1 MKKVKVFC
9 AGLIVLVA
17 LALSIPASAAF
28 MAGAAAADITPDL
41 SAMKVPS
48 SGYGDRGPKPME
60 GVHDPIMCKALVV
73 SDGANKAAIVTCD
86 MVGISPDL
94 RAKVLAAVQ
103 GTGIDD
109 HNLLMAAS
117 HTHSGP
123 GAMLNNGIAGVVF
136 GKYNDKLTQQTAD
149 RIGAAVK
156 QADASMRPAVLKVGT
171 ASAPD
176 ATRNRR
182 DPAGSYNYD
191 TRRFSSAYEPNN
203 PRNSIDPAVTVVE
216 AVGED
221 GKPIAVLVSFA
232 THGTVLG
239 PDNMQLSADWP
250 GAMQKK
256 IEAALPGAVAL
267 YMNGAEGDQAPAMD
281 QDDHTDFEYLD
292 IIGVKVADA
301 ALAALDNAATV
312 AAAPVTAVM
321 ERRAMPPG
329 KVVMGYHVPS
339 ALIKHY
345 FPELPLQAVRVGD
358 VVFMAAPLEMV
369 TAIGQT
375 LKSGARGQGARYPI
389 VAGLANDTLLYCA
402 TPEDFPK
409 GGYEV
414 GNTIFGE
421 IEAGVVIGEQMLL
434 VRKLM
439 ASE

>member
-1 MKKVKVFC
+1 MRGTKRWLIAVMVLC
-9 AGLIVLVA
+9 GL
-17 LALSIPASAAF
+17 LSWSAASF
-28 MAGAAAADITPDL
+28 AQTFQAGAALADITPDVHKW
-41 SAMKVPS
+41 KVNS
-48 SGYGDRGPKPME
+48 IGYFSHKVMT
-60 GVHDPIMCKALVV
+60 GVHDRVYCEALAMG
-73 SDGANKAAIVTCD
+73 DGQGEAVIVTCD
-86 MVGISPDL
+86 LMGTPPVL
-94 RAKVLAAVQ
+94 RRKVLDGLAGA
-103 GTGIDD
+103 GIGDD
-109 HNLLMAAS
+109 NLLFSCS

-123 GAMLNNGIAGVVF
+123 GNMMPNLIARLGF
-136 GKYNDKLTQQTAD
+136 GAYNEELTQWTAD
-149 RIGAAVK
+149 QIISAVK
-156 QADASMRPAVLKVGT
+156 DARASMKPAVLKVAVT
-171 ASAPD
+171 TVAN

-182 DPAGSYNYD
+182 DPAGSYDYD
-191 TRRFSSAYEPNN
+191 TRRFSSAYDPDN
-203 PRNSIDPAVTVVE
+203 PENLIDPALTVIKVD
-216 AVGED
+216 GED
-221 GKPIAVLVSFA
+221 GSPIALLFHFA
-232 THGTVLG
+232 THGTVLSAQNL
-239 PDNMQLSADWP
+239 DLSADWSGAARAKVEAHAP
-250 GAMQKK
+250 GYVVM
-256 IEAALPGAVAL
+256 
-267 YMNGAEGDQAPAMD
+267 YMNGTEGDQAPAMD